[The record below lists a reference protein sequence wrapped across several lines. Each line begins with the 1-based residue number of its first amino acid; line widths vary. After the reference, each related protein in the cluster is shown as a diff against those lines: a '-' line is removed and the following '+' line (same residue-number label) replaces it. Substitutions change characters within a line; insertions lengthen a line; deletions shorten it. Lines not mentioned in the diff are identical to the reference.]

1 LSFSR
6 IYVTIFLI
14 SNIDN
19 KSGNIFAFLTNLVNS
34 WKDNLPP
41 VDITCLDYNV
51 LNFDLFEIN
60 NCSVSSISSFCY
72 FFDNDS
78 SVIGCLPYVY
88 LDSKLDIF

>member
-60 NCSVSSISSFCY
+60 NIIYLKMQYNEDQNIS
-72 FFDNDS
+72 N
-78 SVIGCLPYVY
+78 L
-88 LDSKLDIF
+88 LSKYT